1 MAALDD
7 LTNAGLPI
15 PAIYASETAAAD
27 DAYQKALSSIASKQA
42 QLAQQYGFS
51 IQTDPN
57 TGALL
62 DSRIDPNQQFSQVM
76 NLLGAHSAALR
87 NLRESLAGAGLA
99 GGGMK
104 GLAAQRA
111 ALLQFQ
117 QQGQLAGL
125 GSSFAGQMGDLTNQ
139 RAGALSTKNQGYNQA
154 AQDAINFAIQN
165 GWFNQAAPAAPAA
178 PSGGGGGG
186 GGSTPPPSTDPQ
198 SLPLPIQSAYDNPG
212 TMAQGFTPSPTM
224 TAQVGNI
231 LSGASTPALPTAI
244 QQAFANPGTN
254 VVSKPSTAPI
264 ANRSGQTARN
274 SF

>member
-15 PAIYASETAAAD
+15 PALYGSETAAAD
-27 DAYQKALSSIASKQA
+27 DAYQKALASIGAKQA

-51 IQTDPN
+51 IKTDPN

-62 DSRIDPNQQFSQVM
+62 DSRIDPTQQYSQVM
-76 NLLGAHSAALR
+76 NLLNAHSAGLR

-111 ALLQFQ
+111 ALLRFQ
-117 QQGQLAGL
+117 QGGQLAGL
-125 GSSFAGQMGDLTNQ
+125 GSQFAGQMGDLTNQ
-139 RAGALSTKNQGYNQA
+139 RAGALATRNQGYNQA

-165 GWFNQAAPAAPAA
+165 GWFNQAAPASAAP
-178 PSGGGGGG
+178 PSGGGSS
-186 GGSTPPPSTDPQ
+186 STPPPPTDSTQ
-198 SLPLPIQSAYDNPG
+198 SLPLPVANEGPTVMGAPTQVMPYDSGVISA
-212 TMAQGFTPSPTM
+212 AAASPT
-224 TAQVGNI
+224 
-231 LSGASTPALPTAI
+231 ASSFI
-244 QQAFANPGTN
+244 QQYGNPF
-254 VVSKPSTAPI
+254 SAPAAKPQAVAP
-264 ANRSGQTARN
+264 NRSGQAARN

>member
-7 LTNAGLPI
+7 LTNAGLPV
-15 PAIYASETAAAD
+15 PAIYAQETAAAD
-27 DAYQKALSSIASKQA
+27 DAYQKALASIASKQA

-62 DSRIDPNQQFSQVM
+62 DTRIDPNQQYSQVM
-76 NLLGAHSAALR
+76 NLLGSHSQALR

-99 GGGMK
+99 GGGMR

-111 ALLQFQ
+111 ALLRFQ
-117 QQGQLAGL
+117 QQGQVAGL
-125 GSSFAGQMGDLTNQ
+125 GSQFAGQFGNLTNE
-139 RAGALSTKNQGYNQA
+139 RAGALASKNQGYNQA

-178 PSGGGGGG
+178 PSAPSGGAPPAAPSPTDVAPMAGAEGGGGLM
-186 GGSTPPPSTDPQ
+186 GSAATLSSQPF
-198 SLPLPIQSAYDNPG
+198 AYNP
-212 TMAQGFTPSPTM
+212 
-224 TAQVGNI
+224 
-231 LSGASTPALPTAI
+231 
-244 QQAFANPGTN
+244 QAF
-254 VVSKPSTAPI
+254 TAPQI
-264 ANRSGQTARN
+264 KQTSNMLTSLTNKLNGGTTYASPVANRSGQTARN